1 MPRNLSGLRRGGP
14 GRPRGSRNKVP
25 PSVKA
30 SVKEVL
36 EELAVSNRDE
46 IRNAILKGIN
56 SKPPHSLR
64 YIEVI
69 AHYVDGKPA
78 DTVTIKGNAILPP
91 LQIFLSPDGL
101 ENQTK

>member
-1 MPRNLSGLRRGGP
+1 MANTKNLKRDAGP

-25 PSVKA
+25 FSVKA

-46 IRNAILKGIN
+46 IRTAILKGIN

-69 AHYVDGKPA
+69 AHYIDGKPA
-78 DTVTIKGNAILPP
+78 DTVTIKGHAILPP
-91 LQIFLSPDGL
+91 LQIFLSPDGM
-101 ENQTK
+101 ENQPK